1 MVYDYDL
8 YRAKVYDQIGC
19 FDNDVKEI
27 FDYGGCNKQ

>member
-8 YRAKVYDQIGC
+8 YRAKVYDQIGR